1 MTSLWLFG
9 NLLLYQIGQKRSS
22 RLKMGKDMHV
32 IVCVKQVP
40 DTTNVRINPETNTLM
55 REGVESI
62 MNPYDEYALEE
73 ALRLKDKHGARV
85 SVISMGPP
93 QADVVLREALARGAD
108 DGVLLTDRAF
118 AGADT
123 LATSYAIAQAIKRIN
138 PKPDLVFFGKQAIDG
153 DTAQVGPGVSE
164 FLNCCLVTY
173 VQALEV
179 SGDTF
184 TVETHM
190 DEGTDVIE
198 GKLPAVMTVV
208 KEASTPR
215 FSSLSGWMGAKKADI
230 PKWGRADVKAE
241 VEMCGLDG
249 SPTKVVKIFA
259 PPVKTGGIR
268 MDGREEPDAAV
279 AAIVKALQDKGVVK
293 S

>member
-1 MTSLWLFG
+1 
-9 NLLLYQIGQKRSS
+9 
-22 RLKMGKDMHV
+22 MHI

-62 MNPYDEYALEE
+62 INPFDEYALEE
-73 ALRLKDKHGARV
+73 ALKLKDTHGARV
-85 SVISMGPP
+85 TVISMGPP
-93 QADVVLREALARGAD
+93 QADVVLREAMARGAD
-108 DGVLLTDRAF
+108 DAVLLTDRAF

-123 LATSYAIAQAIKRIN
+123 LATSYAITQAIKKVTD
-138 PKPDLVFFGKQAIDG
+138 KPDLVLFGKQAIDG

-164 FLNCCLVTY
+164 FLDCSLVTY
-173 VQALEV
+173 VKSIQV

-184 TVETHM
+184 TVETLM
-190 DEGTDVIE
+190 DDGVDVIE

-215 FSSLSGWMGAKKADI
+215 FASLSGWMAAKKAPI
-230 PKWGRADVKAE
+230 ARWGAKDVGAAAE
-241 VEMCGLDG
+241 RCGLNG

-259 PPVKTGGIR
+259 PPTKSGGVR
-268 MDGREEPDAAV
+268 MDGREEPS
-279 AAIVKALQDKGVVK
+279 AAIQAVLKLLHEKGVA
-293 S
+293 